1 MDHGNLQKPSK
12 RAHKGFFYL
21 NDEAVINSL
30 SALESG
36 KVDEII
42 SRTTTAREGGF
53 GGDVKVPIPAVVLS
67 ATAGK
72 KSSSEIEEEMVRT
85 RTRFSVFEAWLDC
98 LQREK
103 SVGVFD
109 GWGSNALEGVDPGD
123 TVKLRAELSLGSLQ
137 TALRWYLW
145 FADQAAK
152 PDSPFVQPKEDIKKI
167 KQGAK
172 MIKAIMG
179 ITAEEDEIPLLAV
192 PRGDDGPQVV
202 LSVSP
207 KWLIGKL
214 GQLGG
219 DFEIVGQVTRLIP
232 HGEEYPILRLTKD
245 IVPTPLEIDTLKSA
259 VAEFVEPAKL
269 IGVQAG
275 PEESVVKGPALI
287 LDPIAIYR

>member
-1 MDHGNLQKPSK
+1 
-12 RAHKGFFYL
+12 
-21 NDEAVINSL
+21 
-30 SALESG
+30 
-36 KVDEII
+36 
-42 SRTTTAREGGF
+42 
-53 GGDVKVPIPAVVLS
+53 
-67 ATAGK
+67 
-72 KSSSEIEEEMVRT
+72 
-85 RTRFSVFEAWLDC
+85 
-98 LQREK
+98 
-103 SVGVFD
+103 
-109 GWGSNALEGVDPGD
+109 
-123 TVKLRAELSLGSLQ
+123 
-137 TALRWYLW
+137 
-145 FADQAAK
+145 
-152 PDSPFVQPKEDIKKI
+152 
-167 KQGAK
+167 